1 MNELIRLA
9 NCHLDSAEILASQI
23 FTHKKHKDKDESPED
38 LQAFGKVRPLE
49 EGQKKMLQWTGSLGE
64 KALDEKGATRNFLPF
79 SGSAWCPQSLLGDGR
94 CTNSSGTR
102 RDLAFCFL
110 TQYHEQR

>member
-9 NCHLDSAEILASQI
+9 NCHLDTLDSAEILASQI

-64 KALDEKGATRNFLPF
+64 KALDEKGATRNFYHFLALPGVP
-79 SGSAWCPQSLLGDGR
+79 SPCWGMAGVQTARAQEGTLPSAS
-94 CTNSSGTR
+94 
-102 RDLAFCFL
+102 
-110 TQYHEQR
+110 